1 MDDSGA
7 ILSHISSLKD
17 MLDQIDEEIESN
29 FQITREIES
38 EIVRC
43 TEIET
48 NLAVKEAELTKI
60 LFMSQFEIIG
70 LLSVTGDLR
79 KSVEFLEGQLDNLR
93 RERDEMLKRMSDRR
107 EQFTTLCLE
116 FQRDIDKDKNNELVN
131 LLSEKEILE
140 NEVHLLDDKINSLK
154 HSMLA
159 FEEQILEDL
168 HTSNSALHVEIESGN
183 QENEKL
189 LKNIASVPNSN
200 TYNLTEEELS
210 SCVSLSVYVEAL
222 TESFGT
228 FSSESCFCHF
238 QVGFSPVESFVAHFW
253 IAGWTTILC
262 LSSTQGI

>member
-1 MDDSGA
+1 MDDSEA
-7 ILSHISSLKD
+7 ILSHISSLKY

-189 LKNIASVPNSN
+189 LKNIG
-200 TYNLTEEELS
+200 NLR
-210 SCVSLSVYVEAL
+210 
-222 TESFGT
+222 
-228 FSSESCFCHF
+228 
-238 QVGFSPVESFVAHFW
+238 
-253 IAGWTTILC
+253 
-262 LSSTQGI
+262 STLHNYCN

>member
-48 NLAVKEAELTKI
+48 NLA
-60 LFMSQFEIIG
+60 
-70 LLSVTGDLR
+70 
-79 KSVEFLEGQLDNLR
+79 GQLDNLR

-189 LKNIASVPNSN
+189 LKNI
-200 TYNLTEEELS
+200 
-210 SCVSLSVYVEAL
+210 
-222 TESFGT
+222 
-228 FSSESCFCHF
+228 
-238 QVGFSPVESFVAHFW
+238 
-253 IAGWTTILC
+253 
-262 LSSTQGI
+262 